1 MQARAIHCRCRRL
14 GRRVRGVEQ
23 QRPRDT
29 CGDYF
34 DRVPDPRQRR
44 STARVSPLHPAHA
57 DARVRQRRGQARRQQ
72 IIEAA
77 IELFSVRGYRGT
89 DIADVA
95 EQVGMTATGLMYYFG
110 SKERLLQEA
119 VAEHERAEAIEGY
132 DELTL
137 ADLRDIGRHGG
148 RNPVLTRLYVMLG
161 AESLDPAQ
169 PLNQLF
175 ISRYEQVRAA
185 YQGILERDRQ
195 RGLIRDDIDLHQIA
209 TEILSM
215 SMGTEIQW
223 LADPNSVDVAAVLDA
238 YISRLVRE
246 LAPRRRSS
254 ASRTRTAG

>member
-1 MQARAIHCRCRRL
+1 
-14 GRRVRGVEQ
+14 
-23 QRPRDT
+23 
-29 CGDYF
+29 
-34 DRVPDPRQRR
+34 
-44 STARVSPLHPAHA
+44 
-57 DARVRQRRGQARRQQ
+57 
-72 IIEAA
+72 
-77 IELFSVRGYRGT
+77 
-89 DIADVA
+89 
-95 EQVGMTATGLMYYFG
+95 
-110 SKERLLQEA
+110 
-119 VAEHERAEAIEGY
+119 
-132 DELTL
+132 
-137 ADLRDIGRHGG
+137 
-148 RNPVLTRLYVMLG
+148 VLTRLYVMLG